1 MTIID
6 KDIKDLN
13 ITDDVLIEFLKFREE
28 DYTLYSNEHVLIDR
42 DDNVVGNLYPL
53 VIALDLNK
61 PYVTCEV
68 VEETTITYYDKNI
81 IPTIPYKWNNSKAK
95 YINICLELEQVEKHF
110 EFAAWKLYCVL
121 NGINKNNY
129 DKYKWVL
136 ERIKRTPNDMPNVD
150 MPIGRAY
157 EIAQL
162 PKNLIERNYN
172 VNGKSKPIYKMNIKQ
187 IKNVSILLIYNKLI
201 CTTKVGFLYN
211 FVCAHQFL

>member
-13 ITDDVLIEFLKFREE
+13 LTDDVLIEFLKFREE

-81 IPTIPYKWNNSKAK
+81 IPTIPYKWDNSKAK

-110 EFAAWKLYCVL
+110 EFTAWKLYCVL
-121 NGINKNNY
+121 NGINLKNY

-136 ERIKRTPNDMPNVD
+136 ERIKKTPDDMPNVD
-150 MPIGRAY
+150 MPISRAY

-162 PKNLIERNYN
+162 PKNLIERTYN

-187 IKNVSILLIYNKLI
+187 IKNLKEYV
-201 CTTKVGFLYN
+201 
-211 FVCAHQFL
+211 

>member
-6 KDIKDLN
+6 RDIKDLN
-13 ITDDVLIEFLKFREE
+13 LTDDVLIEFLKLNEE
-28 DYTLYSNEHVLIDR
+28 DYTLNSNEYVLIDHH
-42 DDNVVGNLYPL
+42 DNVVGNLLPL
-53 VIALDLNK
+53 VVALDLNK
-61 PYVTCEV
+61 SSVTCEY
-68 VEETTITYYDKNI
+68 VEVATITYYEKNI
-81 IPTIPYKWNNSKAK
+81 IPTIPYKWDNSKAK

-136 ERIKRTPNDMPNVD
+136 ERIQRTPDDMPNVD

-162 PKNLIERNYN
+162 PKNLIERTYN

-187 IKNVSILLIYNKLI
+187 IKNLKDYV
-201 CTTKVGFLYN
+201 
-211 FVCAHQFL
+211 

>member
-1 MTIID
+1 MTIIN

-13 ITDDVLIEFLKFREE
+13 LTDDVLIEFLKFREE

-53 VIALDLNK
+53 VIALDLNM

-81 IPTIPYKWNNSKAK
+81 IPTIPYKWDNSKAK

-187 IKNVSILLIYNKLI
+187 IKNLKEYL
-201 CTTKVGFLYN
+201 
-211 FVCAHQFL
+211 

>member
-13 ITDDVLIEFLKFREE
+13 LTDDVLIEFLKFREE
-28 DYTLYSNEHVLIDR
+28 DYTLYSNERVLIDR

-53 VIALDLNK
+53 VIALDLNM

-81 IPTIPYKWNNSKAK
+81 IPTIPYKWDNSKAK

-136 ERIKRTPNDMPNVD
+136 ERIKKTPDDMPNVD
-150 MPIGRAY
+150 MPISRAY

-162 PKNLIERNYN
+162 PKNLIERTYN

-187 IKNVSILLIYNKLI
+187 IKNLKEYV
-201 CTTKVGFLYN
+201 
-211 FVCAHQFL
+211 

>member
-1 MTIID
+1 MTIIG

-13 ITDDVLIEFLKFREE
+13 LTDDVLIEFLKLNEE
-28 DYTLYSNEHVLIDR
+28 DYTLNSNEYVLIDYH
-42 DDNVVGNLYPL
+42 DNVVGNLLPL
-53 VIALDLNK
+53 VVALDLNK
-61 PYVTCEV
+61 PYVTCKV

-81 IPTIPYKWNNSKAK
+81 IPTIPYKWDNSKAK

-136 ERIKRTPNDMPNVD
+136 ERIKKTPDDMPNVD
-150 MPIGRAY
+150 MPISRAY

-162 PKNLIERNYN
+162 PKNLIERTYN

-187 IKNVSILLIYNKLI
+187 IKNLKEYV
-201 CTTKVGFLYN
+201 
-211 FVCAHQFL
+211 

>member
-1 MTIID
+1 MTLVD

-13 ITDDVLIEFLKFREE
+13 LTDDVLIEFLKFREK
-28 DYTLYSNEHVLIDR
+28 DYTLYSNEHVFIDR

-81 IPTIPYKWNNSKAK
+81 IPTIPYKWDNSKAK
-95 YINICLELEQVEKHF
+95 YINICLELEQVEEHF

-136 ERIKRTPNDMPNVD
+136 ERIKKTPDDIPNVD
-150 MPIGRAY
+150 MPIGLAY

-162 PKNLIERNYN
+162 PKNLIERTYN

-187 IKNVSILLIYNKLI
+187 IKNLKEYV
-201 CTTKVGFLYN
+201 
-211 FVCAHQFL
+211 

>member
-1 MTIID
+1 MTLVD

-13 ITDDVLIEFLKFREE
+13 LTDDVLIEFLKLNEE
-28 DYTLYSNEHVLIDR
+28 DYTLNSNEYVLIDHH
-42 DDNVVGNLYPL
+42 DNVVGNLLPL
-53 VIALDLNK
+53 VVALDLNK
-61 PYVTCEV
+61 SYITCER
-68 VEETTITYYDKNI
+68 VEVTTITYYDKHI
-81 IPTIPYKWNNSKAK
+81 IPTIPYKWDNSKAK

-110 EFAAWKLYCVL
+110 KFAAWKLYCVL
-121 NGINKNNY
+121 NGINLKNY

-187 IKNVSILLIYNKLI
+187 IKNLKEYV
-201 CTTKVGFLYN
+201 
-211 FVCAHQFL
+211 

>member
-1 MTIID
+1 MTIIN

-13 ITDDVLIEFLKFREE
+13 LTDDVLIEFLKFREE
-28 DYTLYSNEHVLIDR
+28 DYTLYSNERVFIDC

-81 IPTIPYKWNNSKAK
+81 IPTIPYKWDNSKAK
-95 YINICLELEQVEKHF
+95 YINICLELEQVEEHF

-121 NGINKNNY
+121 NGINLKNY

-136 ERIKRTPNDMPNVD
+136 ERIKRTPDDMPNAD
-150 MPIGRAY
+150 MPISRAY

-162 PKNLIERNYN
+162 PKNLIERTYN

-187 IKNVSILLIYNKLI
+187 IKNIKEYV
-201 CTTKVGFLYN
+201 
-211 FVCAHQFL
+211 

>member
-1 MTIID
+1 MTIIFD

-13 ITDDVLIEFLKFREE
+13 LTDDVLIEFLKFREE

-81 IPTIPYKWNNSKAK
+81 IPTIPYKWDNSKAK

-121 NGINKNNY
+121 NGINLKNY

-136 ERIKRTPNDMPNVD
+136 ERIKKTPDDMPNVD
-150 MPIGRAY
+150 MPISRAY

-162 PKNLIERNYN
+162 PKNLIERTYN

-187 IKNVSILLIYNKLI
+187 IKNLKEYV
-201 CTTKVGFLYN
+201 
-211 FVCAHQFL
+211 

>member
-6 KDIKDLN
+6 TDIKDLN

-81 IPTIPYKWNNSKAK
+81 IPTIPYKWDNSKAK
-95 YINICLELEQVEKHF
+95 YINICLELEQVEKYF

-121 NGINKNNY
+121 NGINLKNY

-136 ERIKRTPNDMPNVD
+136 ERIKKTPNDMPNVD

-162 PKNLIERNYN
+162 PKNLIERTYN
-172 VNGKSKPIYKMNIKQ
+172 VNGKSKPIYKMDIKQ
-187 IKNVSILLIYNKLI
+187 IKNLKEYV
-201 CTTKVGFLYN
+201 
-211 FVCAHQFL
+211 

>member
-1 MTIID
+1 MTLVD

-13 ITDDVLIEFLKFREE
+13 LTDDVLIEFLKLNEE
-28 DYTLYSNEHVLIDR
+28 DYTLNSNEYVLIDHH
-42 DDNVVGNLYPL
+42 DNVVGNFLPL
-53 VIALDLNK
+53 VVALDLNK
-61 PYVTCEV
+61 SYITCER
-68 VEETTITYYDKNI
+68 VEVATITYYDKNI
-81 IPTIPYKWNNSKAK
+81 IPYKWDNSKAK

-136 ERIKRTPNDMPNVD
+136 ERIKRTPDDMPNVD
-150 MPIGRAY
+150 MPIGRAF

-162 PKNLIERNYN
+162 PKNLIERTYN

-187 IKNVSILLIYNKLI
+187 IKNLKEYV
-201 CTTKVGFLYN
+201 
-211 FVCAHQFL
+211 

>member
-13 ITDDVLIEFLKFREE
+13 LTDNVLIEFLKFREE
-28 DYTLYSNEHVLIDR
+28 DYTLYSNERVLIDR

-53 VIALDLNK
+53 VIALDLNE

-81 IPTIPYKWNNSKAK
+81 IPTIPYKWDNSKAK
-95 YINICLELEQVEKHF
+95 YINICLELEQVEEHF

-129 DKYKWVL
+129 DKYNWVL
-136 ERIKRTPNDMPNVD
+136 ERIKKTPDDMPNVD

-162 PKNLIERNYN
+162 PKNLIERTYN

-187 IKNVSILLIYNKLI
+187 IKNLKEYV
-201 CTTKVGFLYN
+201 
-211 FVCAHQFL
+211 

>member
-1 MTIID
+1 MTIIG

-13 ITDDVLIEFLKFREE
+13 LTDDVLIEFLKLNEE
-28 DYTLYSNEHVLIDR
+28 DYTLNSNEYVLIDYH
-42 DDNVVGNLYPL
+42 DNVVGNLLPL
-53 VIALDLNK
+53 VVALDLNK
-61 PYVTCEV
+61 PYVTCKV

-81 IPTIPYKWNNSKAK
+81 IPTIPYKWDNSKAK

-110 EFAAWKLYCVL
+110 KFAAWKLYCVL
-121 NGINKNNY
+121 NGINLKNY

-187 IKNVSILLIYNKLI
+187 IKNLKEYV
-201 CTTKVGFLYN
+201 
-211 FVCAHQFL
+211 

>member
-13 ITDDVLIEFLKFREE
+13 LTDDVLIEFLKLNEE
-28 DYTLYSNEHVLIDR
+28 DYTLNSNKYVLIDHH
-42 DDNVVGNLYPL
+42 DNVVGNLLPL
-53 VIALDLNK
+53 VVALDLNK
-61 PYVTCEV
+61 SYVTCER
-68 VEETTITYYDKNI
+68 VEVATITYYDKNI
-81 IPTIPYKWNNSKAK
+81 IPTIPYKWDNSKAK
-95 YINICLELEQVEKHF
+95 YINLCLELEQVEKHF

-121 NGINKNNY
+121 NGINLKNY

-136 ERIKRTPNDMPNVD
+136 ERIKKTPDDMPNVD

-162 PKNLIERNYN
+162 PKNLIERTYN

-187 IKNVSILLIYNKLI
+187 IKNLKDYV
-201 CTTKVGFLYN
+201 
-211 FVCAHQFL
+211 

>member
-13 ITDDVLIEFLKFREE
+13 LTDDVLIEFLKFREE
-28 DYTLYSNEHVLIDR
+28 DYTLYSNEHVLIER

-81 IPTIPYKWNNSKAK
+81 IPTIPYKWDNSKAK

-121 NGINKNNY
+121 NGINLKNY

-136 ERIKRTPNDMPNVD
+136 ERIKKTPDDMPNVD
-150 MPIGRAY
+150 MPISRAY

-162 PKNLIERNYN
+162 PKNLIERTYN

-187 IKNVSILLIYNKLI
+187 IKNLKEYV
-201 CTTKVGFLYN
+201 
-211 FVCAHQFL
+211 

>member
-81 IPTIPYKWNNSKAK
+81 IPTIPYKWDNSKAK

-110 EFAAWKLYCVL
+110 KFAAWKLYCVL
-121 NGINKNNY
+121 NGINLKNY

-162 PKNLIERNYN
+162 PKNLIERTYN

-187 IKNVSILLIYNKLI
+187 IKNLKEYI
-201 CTTKVGFLYN
+201 
-211 FVCAHQFL
+211 

>member
-1 MTIID
+1 MTLVD

-13 ITDDVLIEFLKFREE
+13 LTDDVLIEFLKFREK
-28 DYTLYSNEHVLIDR
+28 DYTLYSNEHVFIDR

-68 VEETTITYYDKNI
+68 VDETTITYYDKNI
-81 IPTIPYKWNNSKAK
+81 IPTIPYKWDNSKAK
-95 YINICLELEQVEKHF
+95 YINICLELEQVEEHF

-136 ERIKRTPNDMPNVD
+136 ERIKKTPDDIPNVD
-150 MPIGRAY
+150 MPIGLAY

-162 PKNLIERNYN
+162 PKNLIERTYN

-187 IKNVSILLIYNKLI
+187 IKNLKEYV
-201 CTTKVGFLYN
+201 
-211 FVCAHQFL
+211 

>member
-1 MTIID
+1 MTIVD

-13 ITDDVLIEFLKFREE
+13 LTDDVLIEFLKLNEE
-28 DYTLYSNEHVLIDR
+28 DYTLNSNEYVLIDHH
-42 DDNVVGNLYPL
+42 DNVVGNLLPL
-53 VIALDLNK
+53 VVALDLNK

-81 IPTIPYKWNNSKAK
+81 IPTIPYKWDNSKAK

-121 NGINKNNY
+121 NGINLKNY

-136 ERIKRTPNDMPNVD
+136 ERIKKTPGDMPNVD
-150 MPIGRAY
+150 MPISRAF

-187 IKNVSILLIYNKLI
+187 IKNLKEYL
-201 CTTKVGFLYN
+201 
-211 FVCAHQFL
+211 

>member
-6 KDIKDLN
+6 TDIKDLN

-81 IPTIPYKWNNSKAK
+81 IPTIPYKWDNSKAK
-95 YINICLELEQVEKHF
+95 YINICLELEQVEKYF

-121 NGINKNNY
+121 NGINLKNY

-136 ERIKRTPNDMPNVD
+136 ERIKKTPNDMPNVD

-187 IKNVSILLIYNKLI
+187 IKNLKEYV
-201 CTTKVGFLYN
+201 
-211 FVCAHQFL
+211 

>member
-162 PKNLIERNYN
+162 PK
-172 VNGKSKPIYKMNIKQ
+172 
-187 IKNVSILLIYNKLI
+187 
-201 CTTKVGFLYN
+201 T
-211 FVCAHQFL
+211 

>member
-6 KDIKDLN
+6 KDIKDLLL
-13 ITDDVLIEFLKFREE
+13 TDDVLIDFLKLNEE
-28 DYTLYSNEHVLIDR
+28 DYTLNSNEYVLIDHH
-42 DDNVVGNLYPL
+42 DNVVGNLLPL
-53 VIALDLNK
+53 VVALDLNK
-61 PYVTCEV
+61 SSVTCEY
-68 VEETTITYYDKNI
+68 VEVATITYYDKNI
-81 IPTIPYKWNNSKAK
+81 IPTIPYKWDNSKAK

-121 NGINKNNY
+121 NGINLKNY

-157 EIAQL
+157 EIARL
-162 PKNLIERNYN
+162 PKNLIEHTYN

-187 IKNVSILLIYNKLI
+187 IRNLKEYV
-201 CTTKVGFLYN
+201 
-211 FVCAHQFL
+211 